1 MDMDISKIVKILDDE
16 FEVVKV
22 KDDWSWLFDNLFIRK
37 SLHSFRNSLHNTGLM
52 IANSQEVNKIY
63 TAFSPS
69 RYVLEAIH
77 MKGVVNSLLIVK
89 HPFDWDGRRN
99 GKGFIHFTERDY
111 QLMEGMGIS
120 IYSLHTPMDK
130 NRNDKVVS
138 TAYAFAKIIKL
149 KVEEEFGSE
158 GENNPDIL
166 LGLIGR
172 VNETKLSALVKR
184 LNSELDYRVKV
195 RKVNDEV
202 GKVAVVT
209 GGGFVPRII
218 QDAKDRGVNTYIT
231 GIITPNASDYDKKNY
246 RATLKEAN
254 KIGVNIIGCS
264 HYLTEK
270 WAMEMSIPYFGQI
283 CKAEFIEDKEALNL
297 LE

>member
-1 MDMDISKIVKILDDE
+1 MELNKIVGILDEE
-16 FEVVKV
+16 FEVAKV
-22 KDDWSWLFDNLFIRK
+22 KDDWSWLFDSLFVRK
-37 SLHSFRNSLHNTGLM
+37 SVPSFRTPMHNTGLM
-52 IANSQEVNKIY
+52 IKNSQEVNKIY

-69 RYVLEAIH
+69 RYVLEVIR
-77 MKGVVNSLLIVK
+77 MKGIVNSLLIVK
-89 HPFDWDGRRN
+89 HPFDWDGRKN
-99 GKGFIHFTERDY
+99 GKAFINFTERDY

-138 TAYAFAKIIKL
+138 TAYAFAKVIKL

-158 GENNPDIL
+158 GENNPGLL
-166 LGLIGR
+166 LGLIGKMPE
-172 VNETKLSALVKR
+172 NKISALTKR
-184 LNSELDYRVKV
+184 LNSILDYKVKV
-195 RKVNDEV
+195 RKVSDEV
-202 GKVAVVT
+202 GRVAVVT

-246 RATLKEAN
+246 GKKLSEAN
-254 KIGVNIIGCS
+254 KIGINIIGCS

-270 WAMEMSIPYFGQI
+270 WAMEMSLPYFGQI